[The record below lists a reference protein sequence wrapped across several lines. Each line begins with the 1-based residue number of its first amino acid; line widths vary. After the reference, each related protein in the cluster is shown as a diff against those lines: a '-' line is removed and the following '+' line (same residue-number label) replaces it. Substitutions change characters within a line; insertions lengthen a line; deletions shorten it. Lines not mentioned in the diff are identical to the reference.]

1 MRPAFDTVCT
11 LETSEGAALQLRP
24 AGPVV
29 RAIAWS
35 IDLLIRIAVLIVIGL
50 IVSWLGDLGTGIYLL
65 VFFLI
70 DWFYN
75 VFFELTR
82 GATPGKHKMGL
93 KVIHDNGTPIG
104 WSASLLRNLLRVVD
118 FLPFLYSLGLVWSLF
133 HPQSKR
139 LGDLAAGTLVVYRV
153 DAEKYQLPATLDKVK
168 SQTAPV
174 ALDYTIQQALIGFA
188 ERAPRLS
195 EARRIELADLL
206 EPVHGERGEAA
217 HEKLLAYARW
227 VAGKA

>member
-1 MRPAFDTVCT
+1 MRPVFDTVYT
-11 LETSEGAALQLRP
+11 LETPEGAALQLRP

-29 RAIAWS
+29 RALAWS

-65 VFFLI
+65 AFFLI

-75 VFFELTR
+75 VFFEVIR
-82 GATPGKHKMGL
+82 GTTPGKRKMGL
-93 KVIHDNGTPIG
+93 KVVHDNGTPIG
-104 WSASLLRNLLRVVD
+104 WPASLLRNLLRVVD
-118 FLPFLYSLGLVWSLF
+118 FLPFLYGLGLIWSLF

-153 DAEKYQLPATLDKVK
+153 EADEYRLPAALDEVK
-168 SQTAPV
+168 SQPIPA
-174 ALDYTIQQALIGFA
+174 ALDYSAQQAIIGFA

-206 EPVHGERGEAA
+206 EPLHGQRGEAA
-217 HEKLLAYARW
+217 HKKLLAYARW